1 VHFLL
6 KGNDMAPAIL
16 TLHYC
21 SVHDLPF
28 SPSLQVWLSFTP
40 VQIEHTFG
48 EAMRLKEMSLSRLWY
63 A

>member
-1 VHFLL
+1 
-6 KGNDMAPAIL
+6 MAPAIL